1 MFNEINLWAIF
12 TTGLFAGG
20 LTCMAVQGG
29 LLTSVIANR
38 EAQIISEKKFGK
50 YLFLPVFSFLI
61 SKLTAYTVLG
71 GFLGWVG
78 NTLQPTIP
86 VQAGLQALVGIYM
99 LGIALN
105 MLGVH
110 PIFRYFIIQPPKFLT
125 GYLRKITRKTHSNS
139 AHDDIFAP
147 AFLGAFTIFIPCGV
161 TQAMMALAIGTANPL
176 LGALVMFIFTLGTS
190 PLFALLGFATMKLGD
205 ILRKGFNRI
214 AASVIIVLAVFT
226 LNNAAALTG
235 TGWTLQNALN
245 SFVCVFAYCADDLSG
260 TRTGSSPVT
269 EQTITFNET
278 GYSPSKFAV
287 QKGSVVTLHLDN
299 KNAGGCV
306 QAFTIPSLN
315 IQKIVPMSTKET
327 ITFKAPDKP
336 GQISFM
342 CSMGMYAG
350 VIEVI

>member
-29 LLTSVIANR
+29 LLASFIANR
-38 EAQIISEKKFGK
+38 ESQIISENKINKN
-50 YLFLPVFSFLI
+50 LILPVFSFLI
-61 SKLTAYTVLG
+61 SKLAAYTILG
-71 GFLGWVG
+71 AFLGWLG
-78 NTLQPTIP
+78 NLLQPSIP

-110 PIFRYFIIQPPKFLT
+110 PVFRYFIIQPPKFLT
-125 GYLRKITRKTHSNS
+125 KYLRKQTKKTHPGS
-139 AHDDIFAP
+139 AHNDIFTP
-147 AFLGAFTIFIPCGV
+147 AFLGAFTVFIPCGV
-161 TQAMMALAIGTANPL
+161 TQAMMALAIGTADPV

-205 ILRKGFNRI
+205 VFRKSFNKI
-214 AASVIIVLAVFT
+214 AAAVIIILSVFT
-226 LNNAAALTG
+226 LNNSVALTG